1 MKKLSWVVLAA
12 AGVLVAGQ
20 GQAAGDPE
28 AGKAKTAACAGC
40 HGPDGHPPKGSK
52 NPTLAGRDAAELVAA
67 MKEYK
72 EGKRKDA
79 TMQMMMKPLS
89 DQDMENIAAYYASQ
103 K

>member
-1 MKKLSWVVLAA
+1 MNRMRWIAWAA
-12 AGVLVAGQ
+12 ACVLLSGQ
-20 GQAAGDPE
+20 AMAAGDPE

-40 HGPDGHPPKGSK
+40 HGADGHPPKGTQY
-52 NPTLAGRDAAELVAA
+52 PALAGRDAAELVAA

-72 EGKRKDA
+72 DGKRKDP

-89 DQDMENIAAYYASQ
+89 DQDMENIAAYFASQ

>member
-1 MKKLSWVVLAA
+1 MKKTSWMVLLAA
-12 AGVLVAGQ
+12 GLLVAGQ
-20 GQAAGDPE
+20 AMAAGDPA

-40 HGPDGHPPKGSK
+40 HGADGHPPKGTK
-52 NPTLAGRDAAELVAA
+52 YPALAGRDAAELVAA

-72 EGKRKDA
+72 EGKRKDP

-89 DQDMENIAAYYASQ
+89 DQDMENIAAYFASQ

>member
-1 MKKLSWVVLAA
+1 MKKSIVLSIALGCLIV
-12 AGVLVAGQ
+12 G
-20 GQAAGDPE
+20 GQAWAGDPA

-40 HGPDGHPPKGSK
+40 HGADGNPPKGT
-52 NPTLAGRDAAELVAA
+52 PYPALAGRDAAELVAA

-72 EGKRKDA
+72 EGKRKDQ

-89 DQDMENIAAYYASQ
+89 DEDIENIAAYYASQ

>member
-1 MKKLSWVVLAA
+1 MRKSGWLILLAVGA
-12 AGVLVAGQ
+12 LVAGQ
-20 GQAAGDPE
+20 AFGAGDPA

-40 HGPDGHPPKGSK
+40 HGADGHPPKGTK
-52 NPTLAGRDAAELVAA
+52 YPTLAGRDPAELVAA

-72 EGKRKDA
+72 EGKRKDP

-89 DQDMENIAAYYASQ
+89 DQDMENIAAYFASQ